1 MNIDRLIYGIL
12 QNAGIPYAAVRVYKD
27 HCCLYSLNYCAT
39 GREKLNMYSLTKPVT
54 AVCGLKL
61 VENGAIS
68 LSDPVAKYVPA
79 AADAYIIKDGKKVT
93 VGDKMTI
100 EHLFTMSSGLSYMV
114 NDEVR
119 ELLKRKNNA
128 ASTEEVVNEMFRA
141 PLCFEPGER
150 FMYGF
155 SHDVLGLVI
164 EKASCRPFAEFVKR
178 TVFEPID
185 MFDSGFHD
193 TLDTLDVLGQY
204 KYVDGSLTA
213 VGSENT
219 MSLGKYYE
227 SGGAGLISTVEDYIK
242 FADMLASGGIGYNG
256 YRILKEDTVNIMRSG
271 RMKYLRI
278 NNSFTCIQGGDY
290 DYGCG
295 VRVRTKST
303 EWGLPKGEFGWDGAA
318 GSYVMVDPV
327 NRISVVIGMNLLLW
341 TDVFMGKHL
350 EIVKAV
356 YDEIV

>member
-1 MNIDRLIYGIL
+1 MGTLYTGSSVRAGC
-12 QNAGIPYAAVRVYKD
+12 QNPLSV
-27 HCCLYSLNYCAT
+27 SLCHLRNRT
-39 GREKLNMYSLTKPVT
+39 F
-54 AVCGLKL
+54 
-61 VENGAIS
+61 NGAGS
-68 LSDPVAKYVPA
+68 KRRD
-79 AADAYIIKDGKKVT
+79 KK
-93 VGDKMTI
+93 
-100 EHLFTMSSGLSYMV
+100 LF
-114 NDEVR
+114 DQ
-119 ELLKRKNNA
+119 
-128 ASTEEVVNEMFRA
+128 
-141 PLCFEPGER
+141 
-150 FMYGF
+150 
-155 SHDVLGLVI
+155 
-164 EKASCRPFAEFVKR
+164 KR
-178 TVFEPID
+178 T
-185 MFDSGFHD
+185 G
-193 TLDTLDVLGQY
+193 
-204 KYVDGSLTA
+204 GSLTA

-271 RMKYLRI
+271 RMKNLHI

-295 VRVRTKST
+295 VRVRTKPT

-318 GSYVMVDPV
+318 GSYLMVDSV